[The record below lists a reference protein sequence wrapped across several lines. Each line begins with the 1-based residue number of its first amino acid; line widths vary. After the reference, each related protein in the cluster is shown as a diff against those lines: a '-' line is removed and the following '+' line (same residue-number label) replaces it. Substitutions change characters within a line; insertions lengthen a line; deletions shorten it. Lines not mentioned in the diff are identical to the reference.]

1 MSRPVYL
8 FNAHRTHISIAMTYE
23 TIGNAAFFRDIKC
36 LFDKI
41 NLCKKNSRFRNIL
54 AVSAER
60 CDVIVRTV
68 VIPSF

>member
-1 MSRPVYL
+1 
-8 FNAHRTHISIAMTYE
+8 MTYE